1 MYCLNMVKSNSSKR
15 ARREEEQIDF
25 NIDSE
30 LLDPTYNETRRPSLP
45 YGIIINA
52 SPAGIMIPSEQLEK
66 AEWIESISPEQQ
78 STIELTEE
86 VTGLF
91 ISKCR
96 MIVLACVPEYVRY
109 KDIEE
114 NGERS
119 GSFVSTYDDYRY
131 NLNKKTQDVCSEHAV
146 VFLDRDNQPLHRI
159 PIVIRFKNVALWSFK
174 AAKETFYRAL
184 EKVFAEY
191 FDVPYSGK
199 NDKWRSL
206 GVLNVQFQAHKEG
219 EGKNRSFCCKTEKII
234 APTINNFPKLFL
246 GHSDNK
252 KIIWNLH
259 SQIAGFISPT
269 EGQLPALASS
279 ERPEVE
285 LLPPETASKTNLRRI
300 SSSEYI
306 LDENELEAEEYDEFD
321 FNDVD

>member
-1 MYCLNMVKSNSSKR
+1 MVKSNSSNR
-15 ARREEEQIDF
+15 ARRDREPIDF

-30 LLDPTYNETRRPSLP
+30 LLAPTYNEIRRPSLP

-52 SPAGIMIPSEQLEK
+52 SPAGIMIPNEQLEK
-66 AEWIESISPEQQ
+66 AEWLETISSEQR

-91 ISKCR
+91 FSKCR

-114 NGERS
+114 NGERA
-119 GSFVSTYDDYRY
+119 GAFISTYDDYRY

-146 VFLDRDNQPLHRI
+146 VFLDRHNQPLHRI

-174 AAKETFYRAL
+174 AAKETYYRTL

-191 FDVPYSGK
+191 CNVPYSGK

-206 GVLNVQFQAHKEG
+206 GVIHVQFKAEKEG
-219 EGKNRSFCCKTEKII
+219 EGKNKSFCCKTHKII
-234 APTINNFPKLFL
+234 TPTVANFPKLYI
-246 GHSDNK
+246 GHPDNK
-252 KIIWNLH
+252 KMIWNLH
-259 SQIAGFISPT
+259 ESIAGFSRPI
-269 EGQLPALASS
+269 EGELPALASATPS
-279 ERPEVE
+279 EIQV
-285 LLPPETASKTNLRRI
+285 LPPEKPSQKGLKRI
-300 SSSEYI
+300 PSLQVEEEDYE
-306 LDENELEAEEYDEFD
+306 LDGEEYQLDD
-321 FNDVD
+321 DIDD